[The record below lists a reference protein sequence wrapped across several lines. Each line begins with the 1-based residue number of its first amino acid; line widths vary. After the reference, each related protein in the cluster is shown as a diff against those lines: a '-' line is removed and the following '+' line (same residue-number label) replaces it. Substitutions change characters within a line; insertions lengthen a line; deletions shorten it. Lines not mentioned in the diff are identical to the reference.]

1 MPIREAGRV
10 RALAK
15 RPKTPHP
22 VRAERE
28 RLKIKPSRLAHM
40 AKITPSTLWR
50 IEERLV
56 KPHPKTLK
64 KIESALK
71 KARG

>member
-10 RALAK
+10 RARAK
-15 RPKTPHP
+15 RPKVPHP

-28 RLKIKPSRLAHM
+28 RLKIKPSQFARLAE
-40 AKITPSTLWR
+40 ITPSTLWR
-50 IEERLV
+50 IEEGLV

-64 KIESALK
+64 KIEAALK
-71 KARG
+71 RAGR